1 MIVKKIKKLII
12 LLVNLA
18 YNEITFQESSGAQSE
33 RAYLVIEII

>member
-18 YNEITFQESSGAQSE
+18 YNEITFQESYGT
-33 RAYLVIEII
+33 

>member
-18 YNEITFQESSGAQSE
+18 YNEITFQEELCSVSE
-33 RAYLVIEII
+33 RAHLVIEII